1 VALGLAAAFAAALA
15 FGLAAILQ
23 GISTAETEASTGLDP
38 RLLLRL
44 LRQPVFVTSL
54 LLNLLGFGLHVLA
67 LRSLPLFLAQAAIA
81 SSVAVTAVLATRV
94 FEVELTRAQWGSV
107 GAVCL
112 GLTLLAGTAES
123 GAALTGGSGV
133 RWLVLATV
141 VSVAIAGAVVARGR
155 AALTAVLLGL
165 LGGTAYG
172 MVAVSA
178 RLLGEESWSGLAS
191 DVATYLLL
199 ACGAVA
205 YLLYTTAMQR
215 GSVTTTTAAVVV
227 TQTAV
232 PAVVGITLL
241 GDRVHAGLGPLAI
254 VGFLLAL
261 GGAAALARFEQTTP
275 VPEPLRRL

>member
-1 VALGLAAAFAAALA
+1 VLLGLSAALAAAVA
-15 FGLAAILQ
+15 FGVAAVLQ
-23 GISTAETEASTGLDP
+23 GISTAETEASSGLDP

-44 LRQPVFVTSL
+44 LRQPVFLASL
-54 LLNLLGFGLHVLA
+54 LLNLLGFGLHVVA

-94 FEVELTRAQWGSV
+94 FAVRLTRAQWGCV
-107 GAVCL
+107 AAVVA
-112 GLTLLAGTAES
+112 GLALLAGTAES
-123 GAALTGGSGV
+123 GTALTAGPGV
-133 RWLVLATV
+133 RWLVLVTV
-141 VSVAIAGAVVARGR
+141 VGVAAAGAIVARR
-155 AALTAVLLGL
+155 RDPVTAVLLGL

-178 RLLGEESWSGLAS
+178 RLLGEVAWSSLPG
-191 DVATYLLL
+191 DPATYLLL

-232 PAVVGITLL
+232 PAIVGITLL
-241 GDRVHAGLGPLAI
+241 GDRVHAGLAPLAV

-261 GGAAALARFEQTTP
+261 AGAAALARFEQTGAAP
-275 VPEPLRRL
+275 

>member
-1 VALGLAAAFAAALA
+1 MLLGLSAALAAAVA
-15 FGLAAILQ
+15 FGVAAVLQ
-23 GISTAETEASTGLDP
+23 GISTAETEASSGLDP

-44 LRQPVFVTSL
+44 LRQPVFVASL

-94 FEVELTRAQWGSV
+94 FAVRLTRAQWASV
-107 GAVCL
+107 GAVCV
-112 GLTLLAGTAES
+112 GLALLAGTAES
-123 GAALTGGSGV
+123 GSSMTGGGGV

-141 VSVAIAGAVVARGR
+141 TGVAALGALVARGAR
-155 AALTAVLLGL
+155 GATAVLLGL

-178 RLLGEESWSGLAS
+178 RLLDEVTWAGLPGDS
-191 DVATYLLL
+191 ATYLLL

-241 GDRVHAGLGPLAI
+241 GDRVHPGLGPVAV

-261 GGAAALARFEQTTP
+261 GGAAALARFEQTRP
-275 VPEPLRRL
+275 AP